1 MKTRGTMIW
10 KSQSLLSTVLFVLIA
25 ILRLHAANY
34 CVDAVAGSDTN
45 LGSCSPYSPW
55 KTIAGA
61 VNPGPSIKY
70 QPGDVIS
77 FQGGQTFS
85 GEIDLSSTNVGGTD
99 AQRAANPITVN
110 STGTGRATISSSNG
124 NGILMSDIAGVH
136 VTNINFVGA
145 SLGGKSGFQGGVYF
159 SNSTGSTLNYAHVD
173 NVTISGFRYD
183 GITVIG
189 NNSSSGYADVRIDSV
204 TIHDC
209 GHDGIDIVNGSLSPP
224 AYAMSNVYVGH
235 SLIYNIPGISS
246 LRAGSGQPVNFFS
259 VNGGTVEYT
268 TTHDSGN
275 LNSPRTFGPVGISAT
290 NATNITF
297 QFNEV
302 YNQHTGSTSNA
313 DGDGFDFDKG
323 VTNSVMQYNYSHNND
338 GAGFLLCGGGSAANS
353 NNTIRY
359 SVSEN
364 DGRNAFGGANTYGGI
379 TVIGNCAGT
388 QGLGPEQ
395 IYNNTVYMSGTSI
408 SSPAVRIVPQ
418 SGAVNNV
425 HLYDNILIANNGLP
439 QVELTSTS
447 LVSGLSLIS
456 NLYYDS
462 GSGYKV
468 KWNGTIYSDSGDGSA
483 IQQWAAATGEEQLPA
498 GTYKYIASNSLVCH
512 PGLGGTMYPNPL
524 TNLGAYKLVVGTSAS
539 NSSPA
544 IDSALNLQTNFG
556 INPGSRDFYGDTIPT
571 VIFNSTGGGFD
582 RGADEAQAGQVCP

>member
-1 MKTRGTMIW
+1 MKMRSTMIW
-10 KSQSLLSTVLFVLIA
+10 KPKSLSSTVLFVLIA

-124 NGILMSDIAGVH
+124 NGILMSGIAGVH

-159 SNSTGSTLNYAHVD
+159 SNSTGSTLTYAHVD

-235 SLIYNIPGISS
+235 SLVYNIPGIAS
-246 LRAGSGQPVNFFS
+246 LRTGSGQPVNFFS

-268 TTHDSGN
+268 TTHDSGQ
-275 LNSPRTFGPVGISAT
+275 LNSPRNFGPVGISAT
-290 NATNITF
+290 NATNLTF

-302 YNQHTGSTSNA
+302 YLQHTGPTSNT
-313 DGDGFDFDKG
+313 DGDGFDLDAG

-338 GAGFLLCGGGSAANS
+338 GAGFLLCGGGAAPNS
-353 NNTIRY
+353 NNTVRY
-359 SVSEN
+359 NVSEN
-364 DGRNAFGGANTYGGI
+364 DGRNAYGGAYALGGI
-379 TVIGNCAGT
+379 SVVGFCAGS
-388 QGLGPEQ
+388 QGLGPEK
-395 IYNNTVYMSGTSI
+395 IYNNTVYISGTGI

-418 SGAVNNV
+418 GGAVNNV
-425 HLYDNILIANNGLP
+425 QLYDNILITNNGLP

-447 LVSGLSLIS
+447 LVSGLSLIA

-468 KWNGTIYSDSGDGSA
+468 KWNGTTYSDSGDGSA

-498 GTYKYIASNSLVCH
+498 GTYKYIASNPLVCH